1 MLLMENTVMPLTDL
15 RVQSV
20 KPSDRPHKVPDGNGL
35 YLYVSPTGTKSWRI
49 DFAFAG
55 KRFTQT
61 LGKYPQLT
69 LSGARAKRGELKQM
83 LQNGVNPA
91 ADKRL
96 QKAVARA
103 RTEDTFQAIS
113 EDWYLSKTNMRS
125 TAWQEANR
133 LYLNRDLYPSIG
145 SMPIRNINAEHL
157 LVVLEHCSKQR
168 GVKIADRVRQT
179 ALQVFEHAIL
189 RFKADMNPASKLR
202 HWAEIPPPKNHTHLS
217 ENEIHEFIDAL
228 DAYPGY
234 PTTKLAAK
242 LLLLTFVR
250 KTEML
255 EATWS
260 EFDLKNE
267 KWLIPAKRMKM
278 KEAHVV
284 LLSRQSIDCL
294 KQLQAL
300 NTGSAYLFPKSSTV
314 LKPMSRTSL
323 NNMFSK
329 MSDEKYRGRFT
340 PHGIRATASTWLNER
355 GFRHDVIERQL
366 AHSERN
372 TVRASY
378 NHADYLPERRQMMQ
392 AWADF
397 LFPNSP
403 QIHENV
409 S

>member
-1 MLLMENTVMPLTDL
+1 MPLTDFS
-15 RVQSV
+15 VQAV
-20 KPSDRPHKVPDGNGL
+20 KSTDRPQKVRDGNGL
-35 YLYVSPTGTKSWRI
+35 YLYVSPAGTKSWRI

-69 LSGARAKRGELKQM
+69 LSGARTKCAEVKQL

-91 ADKRL
+91 TDKRI

-103 RTEDTFQAIS
+103 KTEDTFRAIG
-113 EDWYLSKTNMRS
+113 EDWYMAKADIRS
-125 TAWQEANR
+125 RAWREANR
-133 LYLNRDLYPSIG
+133 LYLNRDLYPVIG
-145 SMPIRNINAEHL
+145 YMPIRNIAAEQL
-157 LVVLEHCSKQR
+157 LAVLQQSSKER
-168 GVKIADRVRQT
+168 GVKTADRVRQT

-189 RFKADMNPASKLR
+189 RFKADSNPAAKLKR
-202 HWAEIPPPKNHTHLS
+202 WTEIPPPKNHPHLA
-217 ENEIHEFIDAL
+217 EHEIHEFIDAL
-228 DAYPGY
+228 DSYSGY

-250 KTEML
+250 KTEIL
-255 EATWS
+255 EAVWS
-260 EFDLKNE
+260 EFDLQNA
-267 KWLIPAKRMKM
+267 KWLIPAERMKM
-278 KEAHVV
+278 KDSHVV
-284 LLSRQSIDCL
+284 PLSTQAVESLMQL
-294 KQLQAL
+294 KMH
-300 NTGSAYLFPKSSTV
+300 TGTTGYVFPKNSTL

-323 NNMFSK
+323 NNMFSN
-329 MSDEKYRGRFT
+329 MGDQKYRGRFS

-378 NHADYLPERRQMMQ
+378 NHADYLTERRQMMQ

-397 LFPNSP
+397 LFPPVHSRSP
-403 QIHENV
+403 KTAD
-409 S
+409 